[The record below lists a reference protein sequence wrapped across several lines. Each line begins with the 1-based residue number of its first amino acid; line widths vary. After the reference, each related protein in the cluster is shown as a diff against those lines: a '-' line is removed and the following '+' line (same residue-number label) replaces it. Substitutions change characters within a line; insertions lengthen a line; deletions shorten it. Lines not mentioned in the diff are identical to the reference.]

1 MTNLQRL
8 IENLDVNYND
18 YQLKIQKPCI
28 DFINEDEENTQT
40 KKTLIRDAIKPQVT
54 IAQNVIQAI
63 STAYNDNCDQT
74 KKIGDMED
82 HIKSWENQ
90 VHGACEQIIKT
101 VEAKDGS
108 VDRDR
113 KSVV

>member
-28 DFINEDEENTQT
+28 DFINEDEENAQT

-82 HIKSWENQ
+82 HIKSLENQ
-90 VHGACEQIIKT
+90 VHGSCEQTIKY
-101 VEAKDGS
+101 VAA
-108 VDRDR
+108 
-113 KSVV
+113 